1 MAQYNNRPIGI
12 FDSGVGGLTV
22 LAKIQELLPNESTI
36 YVGDTANAPYG
47 GKTPEALLRHG
58 RDIINFLCSQN
69 VKAVVFA
76 CGTTSSTVYGQL
88 ATEFPQL
95 PLVDVIRPAA
105 KACIELNQSRLGII
119 ATAATIKSGL
129 LAQLI
134 KARRPSMQIKT
145 QACPLFMP
153 MVEAGITHNHL
164 AKWATETYV
173 GNWKGEIDAL
183 VLGCTHYPLLTDALT
198 GVLGKDVQ
206 YINLATYTAQ
216 ALSQKLAAIGCQC
229 TDKTQ
234 AIHKYYVSGPPDAF
248 NKTARFILGSDPYAE
263 HMCFNN

>member
-1 MAQYNNRPIGI
+1 MVKPDNRPIGI

-22 LAKIQELLPNESTI
+22 LAKIHELLPNESTI

-47 GKTPEALLRHG
+47 GKTPEALLGHG

-76 CGTTSSTVYGQL
+76 CGTTSSTVYEQL
-88 ATEFPQL
+88 VAEFPQL

-105 KACIELNQSRLGII
+105 KACIEMKQSRLGII

-134 KARRPSMQIKT
+134 KTKRPSMQIKT

-164 AKWATETYV
+164 AKWAAETYV
-173 GNWKGEIDAL
+173 GHWKGEIDAL
-183 VLGCTHYPLLTDALT
+183 VLGCTHYPLLTDVLT
-198 GVLGKDVQ
+198 GLLGKNIQ

-216 ALSQKLAAIGCQC
+216 ALSQGLAAANGLSI
-229 TDKTQ
+229 DKTQ
-234 AIHKYYVSGPPDAF
+234 AVHKYYVSGEPDTF
-248 NKTARFILGSDPYAE
+248 NKTAHFILGSNPYAE
-263 HMCFNN
+263 KIHY